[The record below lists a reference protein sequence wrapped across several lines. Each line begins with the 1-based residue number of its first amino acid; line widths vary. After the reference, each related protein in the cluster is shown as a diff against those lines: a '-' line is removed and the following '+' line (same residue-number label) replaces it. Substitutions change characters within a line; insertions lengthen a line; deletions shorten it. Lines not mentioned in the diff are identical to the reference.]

1 MSERL
6 TDEQLREWLEQKNPP
21 SWNSSTTT
29 RAMATELLAIRQA
42 MDWFANPRNWHEEQL
57 SEGYHFTAEWKIGF
71 DPRAIARR
79 ALGRE

>member
-1 MSERL
+1 MVERL
-6 TDEQLREWLEQKNPP
+6 SDEQLRKMSGWTTNPACLQ
-21 SWNSSTTT
+21 S
-29 RAMATELLAIRQA
+29 MATELLALRQA